1 MFLDV
6 ILAAA
11 TVDDDS
17 DAMRAINKLKNPT
30 DRDEMTDVFRKT
42 IGYDP
47 TTFFDRR
54 EMVKIIEDFENESN
68 YDIESS
74 KEKIVDLA
82 MQIYEENRTNHQKIA
97 IKEAMKR
104 LEIDETI
111 ISSFSELLA
120 SDDEYDEEEDFDEE
134 DIFDDESDIEEDDEE
149 E

>member
-82 MQIYEENRTNHQKIA
+82 MQIYEENRTNHQKLA

-120 SDDEYDEEEDFDEE
+120 SDDDYDEEDFDEE
-134 DIFDDESDIEEDDEE
+134 DIFDDDSDIEDDEE
-149 E
+149 EE

>member
-11 TVDDDS
+11 TVEDDC

-30 DRDEMTDVFRKT
+30 DRHEMSDVYMKT

-47 TTFFDRR
+47 TSFFER
-54 EMVKIIEDFENESN
+54 EMTKILEDFENESKF
-68 YDIESS
+68 DIESS
-74 KEKIVDLA
+74 KENIVDLA
-82 MQIYEENRTNHQKIA
+82 MQIYEENRESHQKLA

-120 SDDEYDEEEDFDEE
+120 SDDDYDEEDFDE
-134 DIFDDESDIEEDDEE
+134 DVIFDDDDESDIEEYDEE

>member
-82 MQIYEENRTNHQKIA
+82 MQIYEENRETHQKLA
-97 IKEAMKR
+97 LKEAMKR

-134 DIFDDESDIEEDDEE
+134 DIFDDESDIEDDEE
-149 E
+149 EE